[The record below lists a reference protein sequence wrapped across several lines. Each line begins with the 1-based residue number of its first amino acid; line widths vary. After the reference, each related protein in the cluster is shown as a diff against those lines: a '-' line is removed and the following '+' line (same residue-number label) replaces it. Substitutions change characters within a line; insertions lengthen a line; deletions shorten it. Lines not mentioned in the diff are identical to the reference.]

1 MNSNVILIS
10 SPRSFYADGP
20 FSSIHRK
27 TLGAWEPTIGSGAEF
42 DDSKRSSVNIMKRL
56 PIIAVLVSF
65 IFLVAADGCS
75 SDPNVEGA
83 KLNLRNKNY
92 DRALENLDIAL
103 SNNPSNVEAYQ
114 LKGEVLS
121 EKALATPDVTEHTNL
136 IVEMLDVYERTLE
149 LDPTL
154 SDEITLALRIAY
166 QNEFQRGTQ
175 AFNRG
180 KNQESEYNTSVT
192 YFQTASLIQ
201 PDSAGA
207 YVNQAYS
214 LMNGNRSNEAMGPFE
229 MAIEKGDTELDTYR
243 FLASLYQ
250 ANDRYVDS
258 VDLLEE
264 ASEMYPDDVDLQT
277 ELLNAFQLAGQIDR
291 AMEMYAGA
299 VERDPDNKL
308 FRYNYGSLLVQVE
321 RYDDAIEQLMA
332 ALAIDPDYANA
343 HYNLGAS
350 YINQAVAVN
359 ERVTELDDQL
369 RANRGSM
376 SSEEIAA
383 MDNEINAL
391 ADRRRELFGQA
402 VSPLEKAKA
411 LFEASGDDP
420 SDVCVALFQSYVQTD
435 QTEAATAIS
444 ECAGF
449 DDSTD

>member
-1 MNSNVILIS
+1 
-10 SPRSFYADGP
+10 
-20 FSSIHRK
+20 
-27 TLGAWEPTIGSGAEF
+27 
-42 DDSKRSSVNIMKRL
+42 MKRL
-56 PIIAVLVSF
+56 PIIALLFSF

-92 DRALENLDIAL
+92 DRALENLGIAL
-103 SNNPSNVEAYQ
+103 SNDPNNVEAYE
-114 LKGEVLS
+114 LKGRVLS

-136 IVEMLDVYERTLE
+136 IMEMLDAYERTVE

-154 SDEITLALRIAY
+154 TDEVTLALRFAY

-180 KNQESEYNTSVT
+180 KNQESEYNSSVT
-192 YFQTASLIQ
+192 YFQTASAIQ

-214 LMNGNRSNEAMGPFE
+214 LMNANRSNEAIGPFE
-229 MAIEKGDTELDTYR
+229 MALEKGDTDVDTYR

-250 ANDRYVDS
+250 ANDRFGDS
-258 VDLLEE
+258 IDLLEQ
-264 ASEMYPDDVDLQT
+264 ASSLYPDDVDLQT

-291 AMEMYAGA
+291 AMEMYGSA

-321 RYDDAIEQLMA
+321 RYDEAIVQLIA
-332 ALAIDPDYANA
+332 ALGIDPEYGNA
-343 HYNLGAS
+343 HYNLGAA

-359 ERVTELDDQL
+359 EQITELDDQQ
-369 RANRGSM
+369 RANRDSM
-376 SSEEIAA
+376 SSDEISEA
-383 MDNEINAL
+383 DTEINAL
-391 ADRRRELFGQA
+391 ADERRDLFAKA
-402 VSPLEKAKA
+402 VSPLERAKT

-420 SDVCVALFQSYVQTD
+420 TDVCMALFQSYVQTD
-435 QTEAATAIS
+435 HTDLAETVSA
-444 ECAGF
+444 CAGF
-449 DDSTD
+449 DDTSDG